1 MDYTID
7 TVWNPAASAQGNRL
21 TSLALDEFVGLA
33 AVPRPGFHMGPV
45 LAYCQAW
52 AEKHGFAHGR
62 DDYGNFWMDVPATP
76 GFENHPKVILQ
87 AHMDMVCVAAA
98 DKTIDFK
105 TEGVTPVLQGT
116 RLTADATSLGADN
129 GIGMAAA
136 MAVAVGAAEHGPL
149 RCLFTADEDVG
160 LVGAAHMDPSLLDCD
175 LLVNIDLEEENQL
188 CYSCAGNLRATMKT
202 TADVQPV
209 TAAETLLSLSI
220 TRLLGGHSGMDIH
233 KNRLCGAKA
242 LADMLAGVDDVRLVG
257 VKAGTALNAISQNA
271 AAVIALP
278 AARLDAFVAR
288 VQSVQA
294 AWQTTYPNETPEV
307 ALDILSGQAE
317 ALSVQDSR
325 AIVELVAAL
334 PQGVIAMS
342 QKVEGLVQTS
352 SNIGVFTVDNGVV
365 EIGTS
370 SRSCVTADVE
380 ALETRFADM
389 AAQAGLVFTALGK
402 YPGWDGAPDSPLTRL
417 FERTYADF
425 GVKAELVAIH
435 AGLEPSWFSAK
446 RPGMQMVC
454 LGPTLTGAHTTEE
467 TLYLDT
473 LASTMDVISAALKR
487 VDTLA

>member
-7 TVWNPAASAQGNRL
+7 TVWNPAASAEGNRL
-21 TSLALDEFVGLA
+21 TSLALDEFVGLT

-45 LAYCQAW
+45 IAYCQAW
-52 AEKHGFAHGR
+52 AEKHGFTHGR

-98 DKTIDFK
+98 GKTIDFK
-105 TEGVTPVLQGT
+105 TEGVTPVLKGT
-116 RLTADATSLGADN
+116 RLTADGTSLGADN

-188 CYSCAGNLRATMKT
+188 CYSCAGNLRATMKK
-202 TADVQPV
+202 TADVDAV
-209 TAAETLLSLSI
+209 TAAETLLNVSV
-220 TRLLGGHSGMDIH
+220 TNLLGGHSGMDIH

-242 LADMLAGVDDVRLVG
+242 LVGLLAGVEGVRLVS

-271 AAVIALP
+271 GAVIALP
-278 AARLDAFVAR
+278 AARLDAFVAH
-288 VQSVQA
+288 VESVQE
-294 AWQTTYPNETPEV
+294 AWKTTYPNETPELAV
-307 ALDILSGQAE
+307 DILSGQAD
-317 ALSVQDSR
+317 ALSVEDSR
-325 AIVELVAAL
+325 TVIELVAAL

-352 SNIGVFTVDNGVV
+352 SNVGVFTVENGAV
-365 EIGTS
+365 EVGTS

-417 FERTYADF
+417 FESAYAHF

-454 LGPTLTGAHTTEE
+454 LGPTLTGAHTTDE

-473 LASTMDVISAALKR
+473 LAPTMDVILHALKR
-487 VDTLA
+487 IDTLA